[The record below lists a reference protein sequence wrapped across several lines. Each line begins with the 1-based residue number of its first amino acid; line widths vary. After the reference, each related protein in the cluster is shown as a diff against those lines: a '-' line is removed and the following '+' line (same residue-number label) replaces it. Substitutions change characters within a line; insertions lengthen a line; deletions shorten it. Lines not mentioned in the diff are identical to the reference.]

1 MVCRGVCRYL
11 DRTAYYAAGLDKIVN
26 KPLVTNPAAVQEG
39 DLFAQA
45 GSGLG
50 GVGLQIY
57 HGSWSPA
64 PNNTWVEIQHTVLP
78 TELQSD
84 WVWRLRGSNV
94 WFNVGR
100 TIVFLGD
107 EHASAIRF
115 LTAGCSKT
123 PSPKWP
129 QVESDIFGFC
139 AREKVRRS

>member
-1 MVCRGVCRYL
+1 MRRYL
-11 DRTAYYAAGLDKIVN
+11 NKTAYYAAGLDKIVN
-26 KPLVTNPAAVQEG
+26 KPIVTNPAAVQEG
-39 DLFAQA
+39 DLLGQA
-45 GSGLG
+45 GAGLG

-64 PNNTWVEIQHTVLP
+64 PNNTWVEIQHMVLP

-100 TIVFLGD
+100 TRVFPGD

-115 LTAGCSKT
+115 LSTGCSKT

-129 QVESDIFGFC
+129 QMESDIFGFC
-139 AREKVRRS
+139 AREKVRR